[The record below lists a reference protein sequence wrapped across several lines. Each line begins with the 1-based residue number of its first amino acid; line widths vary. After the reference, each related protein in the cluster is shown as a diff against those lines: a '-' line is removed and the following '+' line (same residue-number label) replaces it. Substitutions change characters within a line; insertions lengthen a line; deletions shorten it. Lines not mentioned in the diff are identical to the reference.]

1 MINKMLKKMTSSS
14 RLTKNVS
21 WIFVGN
27 VVHAIFAFL
36 LNIFVA
42 RMLTL
47 NDNGLITYSTSWI
60 NFFTA
65 VGTLG
70 FNGIISREFSKKEE
84 NANQYIWSCIGAR
97 LVFSIIAILLLQILV
112 FVSSPEED
120 LLHIIVLCQSSTI
133 LFSSF
138 DIFIYWYQYKNQ
150 AKITAAYRLVAFA
163 ISAVW
168 RVLAIGICKSLVFYV
183 AGVSAETM
191 FFVLFLLIFY
201 KRNYTRK
208 IQIDKET
215 IRRMLRISYP
225 FIFSAVL
232 STIYGQADK
241 IMLKSMVDNSAV
253 ALYNASATLA
263 GLVVIIP
270 TTLIEGFR
278 PDIMDAKISDEALYQ
293 RRLRQL
299 YAIVFWSC
307 MAYGLFITVFAK
319 QIILLLYGEKYI
331 GAVSSLSLIVWYTSF
346 SYFGAINN
354 VYMVAEDKQR
364 WVQITTLAG
373 ALANVVMNL
382 ILIPIWGIVG
392 ASLASLIT
400 QIIANFVL
408 MAIIPDLRKAFFIM
422 IKGIS
427 LRDII

>member
-1 MINKMLKKMTSSS
+1 MIKMSLDKYIKGN
-14 RLTKNVS
+14 RLAKNVS

-27 VVHAIFAFL
+27 VIHAILAFL

-70 FNGIISREFSKKEE
+70 FSGIISREFSRSEE
-84 NANQYIWSCIGAR
+84 NANRYIWSCIGAR
-97 LVFSIIAILLLQILV
+97 VAFSIVAIALLQIIV
-112 FVSSPEED
+112 FISSPTEK

-138 DIFIYWYQYKNQ
+138 DIFIYWYRYKNQ
-150 AKITAAYRLVAFA
+150 AKVTAVYRLIAFA
-163 ISAVW
+163 ISAIW
-168 RVLAIGICKSLVFYV
+168 RVVAIGIYKNIFFYI
-183 AGVSAETM
+183 AGVSAETLL
-191 FFVLFLLIFY
+191 FSLFLYLFY
-201 KRNYTRK
+201 KKYYTESV
-208 IQIDKET
+208 QIDRDTVKH
-215 IRRMLRISYP
+215 MLSISYP
-225 FIFSAVL
+225 FIFSAIL
-232 STIYGQADK
+232 STVYGQADK

-253 ALYNASATLA
+253 ALYNASATIA

-307 MAYGLFITVFAK
+307 VAYGLFITVFAK
-319 QIILLLYGEKYI
+319 QIILILYGEKYI

-354 VYMVAEDKQR
+354 VYMVAEDTQK
-364 WVQITTLAG
+364 WVQITTLVG
-373 ALANVVMNL
+373 AIANVVMNFVS
-382 ILIPIWGIVG
+382 IPIWGIVG
-392 ASLASLIT
+392 AALASLLT
-400 QIIANFVL
+400 QITTNFVL
-408 MAIIPDLRKAFFIM
+408 MAVIPDLRKGFTIM
-422 IKGIS
+422 IKGI
-427 LRDII
+427 LFREII

>member
-1 MINKMLKKMTSSS
+1 MIKKPLDKFIKGS
-14 RLTKNVS
+14 RLARNVS

-27 VVHAIFAFL
+27 VIHAILAFL

-70 FNGIISREFSKKEE
+70 FNGIISREFSKSEE
-84 NANQYIWSCIGAR
+84 RANAFIWSCIGAR
-97 LVFSIIAILLLQILV
+97 VIFSIVAIVLLQVIV
-112 FVSSPEED
+112 FVSSPTER

-138 DIFIYWYQYKNQ
+138 DIFIYWYRYKNQ
-150 AKITAAYRLVAFA
+150 AKVTAVYRLIAFA
-163 ISAVW
+163 ISAIW
-168 RVLAIGICKSLVFYV
+168 RVGAIGIYKNLVLYI
-183 AGVSAETM
+183 AGVSAET
-191 FFVLFLLIFY
+191 FLFTLFLCVFY
-201 KRNYTRK
+201 KRHYTEKVQVDR
-208 IQIDKET
+208 ET
-215 IRRMLRISYP
+215 IKHMLSISYP
-225 FIFSAVL
+225 FIFSAIL

-299 YAIVFWSC
+299 YSVVFWSC
-307 MAYGLFITVFAK
+307 MAYGVFITIFAK

-354 VYMVAEDKQR
+354 VYMVAEDTQK
-364 WVQITTLAG
+364 WVQFTTLVG
-373 ALANVVMNL
+373 AIANIIMNFV
-382 ILIPIWGIVG
+382 LIPLLGIVG
-392 ASLASLIT
+392 AALASLLT

-408 MAIIPDLRKAFFIM
+408 MAVIPDLRKGFLIM
-422 IKGIS
+422 IKGV
-427 LRDII
+427 LFRDVF